1 MNYKVHW
8 IIDGIVDI
16 EAESKE
22 DAEKKIQEK
31 LQDFVKGSDKL
42 MNEFIAKSIQGSA
55 YLPGSEEVNQLSK
68 TESNKNNNDDKDIN

>member
-31 LQDFVKGSDKL
+31 LQDFVKGSDQL
-42 MNEFIAKSIQGSA
+42 MNTFIAKSIQGSA
-55 YLPGSEEVNQLSK
+55 YLPGSDEVNQLSK
-68 TESNKNNNDDKDIN
+68 ENSDDDKDIH